1 MRQVNTYDIRE
12 FWQLLKLMGY
22 FRQHVD
28 NFGKIAKPFYNLL
41 KKLYIKG
48 QVIPSP
54 VAFSLQVVHQAE
66 LERLNHLFQC
76 FLILNF
82 NLFYKLFHQVKNQDA
97 LYEIQEGG
105 KTVSRYGS
113 CTLMGVGQKNH
124 SSKLQ
129 FLAMKC
135 AFYNHFKEYFCQAT
149 LCYI

>member
-66 LERLNHLFQC
+66 LERLNHLF
-76 FLILNF
+76 
-82 NLFYKLFHQVKNQDA
+82 
-97 LYEIQEGG
+97 
-105 KTVSRYGS
+105 
-113 CTLMGVGQKNH
+113 
-124 SSKLQ
+124 
-129 FLAMKC
+129 
-135 AFYNHFKEYFCQAT
+135 
-149 LCYI
+149 

>member
-1 MRQVNTYDIRE
+1 MESCLYDYQYEFVPWWYSSLFQDVWISFSVYIVNFEKTALKGCENVGINVHVVSETGSILGHIVSEEAHHWNLDHMRQVNTYDIRE

-66 LERLNHLFQC
+66 LERLNHLF
-76 FLILNF
+76 
-82 NLFYKLFHQVKNQDA
+82 
-97 LYEIQEGG
+97 
-105 KTVSRYGS
+105 
-113 CTLMGVGQKNH
+113 
-124 SSKLQ
+124 
-129 FLAMKC
+129 
-135 AFYNHFKEYFCQAT
+135 
-149 LCYI
+149 